1 MSTHRPAPSINPKT
15 VYVEEGEFGESSK
28 QSVGEIAATMLKSFH
43 IDLDKGAVW
52 LGDRRVLLLQAQ
64 WFLDLRKTLIDT
76 LGRQGARAVLT
87 QLGYAAGVRDA
98 HLSMKLHPDF
108 DILSLMASGGAF
120 HALQG
125 SARAVRRRVELDLST
140 KHCYLEFEWRNAIED
155 EKSSDGPSHH
165 SPDNCWMEIG
175 YSSGFLSTCIG
186 GNIVVRE
193 VQCAANGALEC
204 VCVCVARFAHEWEDV
219 SEDLKYLDPSRL
231 PSQGGVHEPPP
242 SAVSRNVTSTLP
254 GAEPPDNR
262 ATESLIGRSG
272 AFDAVVQQA
281 RRVGKTTATVLLL
294 GESGVGKSAFA
305 RFIHDYSDRAA
316 KPFIEVNCAAIPDAL
331 LESELFGVERG
342 AFTGATSSRTGRFEE
357 AYGGTLF
364 LDEVGLLPPAA
375 QGKLLRV
382 LQSQKYERLGSN
394 KTHLADV
401 RLVAAT
407 NNDLGAAVREGSFRS
422 DLFYRL
428 NVFPITLPP
437 LRSRL
442 GDLPLLIDHLVGSF
456 CQRYGRSPKGI
467 TPEAYR
473 AMLHH
478 DWPGNIREL
487 ENVIERAVILVN
499 EGEAIDVHH
508 LFTSDADFRATGL
521 RWLDDGGKLM
531 GPPSD
536 TSTDPDYS
544 AQADL
549 PAKNWF
555 EVAIHQPRH
564 SLEEIEQA
572 VVLAA
577 LRTFDGSL
585 IKAAQHLGV
594 TRAQID
600 YRIKKWGVDP
610 RLLGD

>member
-1 MSTHRPAPSINPKT
+1 MNKQPTTPNPQT
-15 VYVEEGEFGESSK
+15 IFMEEGEFGQSSK
-28 QSVGEIAATMLKSFH
+28 QSVSATAAAMLKSFH
-43 IDLDKGAVW
+43 VDLDKGAVW
-52 LGDRRVLLLQAQ
+52 LGDRRVLVLQAQ

-76 LGRQGARAVLT
+76 LGREGARAVLT

-98 HLSMKLHPDF
+98 QLSMKLHPDF
-108 DILSLMASGGAF
+108 DIVELMASGGAF

-125 SARAVRRRVELDLST
+125 SARAVRRRVELDISS
-140 KHCYLEFEWRNAIED
+140 KHCYLEFEWRNAVED
-155 EKSSDGPSHH
+155 ERSSDAPGYQS
-165 SPDNCWMEIG
+165 SESCWMEIG

-186 GNIVVRE
+186 GSIVVRE
-193 VQCAANGALEC
+193 VQCAANGAAE
-204 VCVCVARFAHEWEDV
+204 CVCVARFADEWGDV

-231 PSQGGVHEPPP
+231 PNSEAMRAQSEPSSSHELAKSSSGRVTH
-242 SAVSRNVTSTLP
+242 SA
-254 GAEPPDNR
+254 GASEL
-262 ATESLIGRSG
+262 LIGRSG

-305 RFIHDYSDRAA
+305 RFIHEYSERADR
-316 KPFIEVNCAAIPDAL
+316 PFVEVNCAAIPEAL

-342 AFTGATSSRTGRFEE
+342 AFTGASNSRSGRFEE
-357 AYGGTLF
+357 AHGGTLF

-394 KTHLADV
+394 KTQQADV

-407 NNDLGAAVREGSFRS
+407 NNDLGACVRAGSFRS

-428 NVFPITLPP
+428 NVFPITVPP

-442 GDLPLLIDHLVGSF
+442 GDLPLLIDHLVGGF
-456 CQRYGRSPKGI
+456 CHRYGRSSKGI
-467 TPEAYR
+467 TPDAYR

-487 ENVIERAVILVN
+487 ENVIERAVILVD

-508 LFTSDADFRATGL
+508 LFTSDADFRGSGL
-521 RWLDDGGKLM
+521 RWLDEAGKLV
-531 GPPSD
+531 GE
-536 TSTDPDYS
+536 S
-544 AQADL
+544 AETLLSAESSMK
-549 PAKNWF
+549 ASNGHRWF
-555 EVAIHQPRH
+555 ELAIQQPSH

-572 VVLAA
+572 VVMAA
-577 LRTFDGSL
+577 LRTFDGNL
-585 IKAAQHLGV
+585 LKAAQHLGV

-610 RLLGD
+610 RLLGK